1 MVRSLLVLASL
12 AVPALAQGKVDFQ
25 RQIWPILEKRCV
37 ECHATEK
44 VAADGTRTKPKGG
57 VVLDSK
63 EGITKS
69 KRGRLAVAQ
78 RPDDSLLYQS
88 TTLPADDEDRMPPAK
103 KGDPLSKAQTD
114 LIQAWIQ
121 QGADFGSWTGNSK
134 EAPAVLPAGTPSAA
148 KGGTKPAGTKTPTKP
163 TTAEILAA
171 LQKGLAPVRA
181 EVLAQFAT
189 GPFQVASIGDDSPL
203 LRVTTAGQTDLV
215 DDKALLALLPIATNI
230 TELDLGRCH
239 IGDEGAPTL
248 AKMPRLTVLDLR
260 QTQIGNHGV
269 AALVAC
275 KELRTLNLFGTKVGD
290 YGATAL
296 ASLKGLEELYLWQTE
311 VTAAAVV
318 RLRESIPGVKVV
330 MAAELPEP
338 MEGAPAGGKKRAG
351 K

>member
-1 MVRSLLVLASL
+1 MVRSLLVLVAL
-12 AVPALAQGKVDFQ
+12 AVPAFAQGKVDFQ
-25 RQIWPILEKRCV
+25 RQIWPILEKRCI
-37 ECHATEK
+37 ECHATAK
-44 VAADGTRTKPKGG
+44 VGADGRTTKPKGG

-63 EGITKS
+63 DGITKS

-78 RPDDSLLYQS
+78 RPDDSLIYQS

-103 KGDPLSKAQTD
+103 KGDPLSKTQTD

-121 QGADFGSWTGNSK
+121 QGADFGAWTGNSK
-134 EAPAVLPAGTPSAA
+134 EAPDAATAA
-148 KGGTKPAGTKTPTKP
+148 KAASQPGGKKAPTRP
-163 TTAEILAA
+163 TMAEVLAP
-171 LQKGLAPVRA
+171 LQKGLAPVSA
-181 EVLAQFAT
+181 DVLAKFADS
-189 GPFQVASIGDDSPL
+189 PFQVASIGDASPL

-215 DDKALLALLPIATNI
+215 DDQALLALVPIAANI
-230 TELDLGRCH
+230 TDLDLGRCH
-239 IGDEGAPTL
+239 VGDEGAATL

-275 KELRTLNLFGTKVGD
+275 KELRSLNLFGTKVGD

-296 ASLKGLEELYLWQTE
+296 ASLKNLDELYLWQTE

-318 RLRESIPGVKVV
+318 RLRESIPEAKVV
-330 MAAELPEP
+330 VAAELPEP
-338 MEGAPAGGKKRAG
+338 MAETPAGGKKRAG